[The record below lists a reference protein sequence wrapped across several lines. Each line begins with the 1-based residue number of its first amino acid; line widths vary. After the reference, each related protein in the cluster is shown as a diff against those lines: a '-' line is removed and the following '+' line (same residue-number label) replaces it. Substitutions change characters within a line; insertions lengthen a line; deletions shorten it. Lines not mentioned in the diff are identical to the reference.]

1 METGLPAIGI
11 DLRRRSSKVLD
22 MLKVILGSKIHR
34 AIVTDADVNYE
45 GSMAIDEDF
54 LEEAGITPY
63 EKILVGNQTNGN
75 RFETYAIRAPRGSR
89 SIVLNGAVAHLG
101 KTGDRLTIMTF
112 VHLAVDEIKS
122 HTPKV
127 IVLNDD
133 NEVIN
138 RRGI

>member
-1 METGLPAIGI
+1 MTLVMVVDDDQ
-11 DLRRRSSKVLD
+11 DLAE
-22 MLKVILGSKIHR
+22 ML
-34 AIVTDADVNYE
+34 
-45 GSMAIDEDF
+45 
-54 LEEAGITPY
+54 
-63 EKILVGNQTNGN
+63 
-75 RFETYAIRAPRGSR
+75 

-112 VHLAVDEIKS
+112 VHLTPDQIKS

-133 NEVIN
+133 NEIIN